1 LPPIANRPPASPPL
15 RRRVAAASP
24 GWRWALASLLLALAA
39 SLAVLSPAQAQ
50 QAPAAQAAEAA
61 PGGGEGGDAGTEG
74 EAAPADLPTAA
85 LLEVLRNEA
94 ARDRLIEAL
103 EQTQGGEGEAAG
115 SEPAAE
121 PAAEPVVPAPG
132 EEGLGARIAE
142 TTQAWVN
149 TLAGLAI
156 STWDELMEA
165 PERLDGLGSAVE
177 PSVLVSALKELG
189 LTIVGTYA
197 VYILIRLGAGGLRR
211 RIGRSGEAGGPL
223 HKLVMGFAMA
233 VLDAATVLAAWAA
246 GYAIATFALD
256 PPGSVGIR
264 QTMYLNAF
272 VAVEIARNVIRLV
285 LRPETGSLRLIP
297 MPDAGARYLATRLI
311 IAAAILGYGQ
321 LLAAPIVARNAGWQ
335 AGQAVGVAVGLVV
348 VLMGFVAVLRH
359 RRAVA
364 DWLTP
369 AEPGSRKL
377 FAALARLWHVPVL
390 IYLAALFVI
399 VMTRPGNVLWPVL
412 EASGKILLAIVIGM
426 MVNGFLAARMREGVK
441 LPESLRAKLPLLEQR
456 LNAFVPKL
464 LMVVRV
470 VVALVVLG
478 VALEQAGVFDTEGW
492 LATETGLRLT
502 GAAVSVFFILL
513 GAFLVW
519 LAFSAWVDWRLSPDV
534 GRVPTPRETTLL
546 SLLRNAAT
554 IALLVITLMFALS
567 EMGIDIAPLIASAGV
582 LGLAIGFGAQKLVQD
597 VITGVF
603 IQLEN
608 AMNVGDVV
616 TVGSITGG
624 VEKLTVRSVSIRDLN
639 GTYHLI
645 PFSSVDAVSNFTR
658 DFAYCVMDAGIAYR
672 EDIDEAKQGVL
683 DAFAALKDD
692 ETQGAAL
699 LGDVEWFGVQALGD
713 SAVVLRAR
721 VKTRPGAQ
729 WGFGRAWN
737 EQIKKIFDARG
748 IEIPFPHQ
756 TVYFG
761 ELKDGSAPPVHLVR
775 DDKAQVVE
783 GEASPASEPAADPSS
798 DPSRGPRTDKALNR
812 DMPDE
817 DEV

>member
-1 LPPIANRPPASPPL
+1 
-15 RRRVAAASP
+15 
-24 GWRWALASLLLALAA
+24 
-39 SLAVLSPAQAQ
+39 
-50 QAPAAQAAEAA
+50 A

-103 EQTQGGEGEAAG
+103 EQAQGGEGEAAG
-115 SEPAAE
+115 EAAGTEPAAD
-121 PAAEPVVPAPG
+121 PVVPAPG

-223 HKLVMGFAMA
+223 HKLVMGLAMA

-311 IAAAILGYGQ
+311 VAAAILGYGQ

-369 AEPGSRKL
+369 AEPGS
-377 FAALARLWHVPVL
+377 
-390 IYLAALFVI
+390 
-399 VMTRPGNVLWPVL
+399 
-412 EASGKILLAIVIGM
+412 
-426 MVNGFLAARMREGVK
+426 
-441 LPESLRAKLPLLEQR
+441 
-456 LNAFVPKL
+456 
-464 LMVVRV
+464 
-470 VVALVVLG
+470 
-478 VALEQAGVFDTEGW
+478 
-492 LATETGLRLT
+492 
-502 GAAVSVFFILL
+502 
-513 GAFLVW
+513 
-519 LAFSAWVDWRLSPDV
+519 
-534 GRVPTPRETTLL
+534 
-546 SLLRNAAT
+546 
-554 IALLVITLMFALS
+554 
-567 EMGIDIAPLIASAGV
+567 
-582 LGLAIGFGAQKLVQD
+582 
-597 VITGVF
+597 
-603 IQLEN
+603 
-608 AMNVGDVV
+608 
-616 TVGSITGG
+616 
-624 VEKLTVRSVSIRDLN
+624 
-639 GTYHLI
+639 
-645 PFSSVDAVSNFTR
+645 
-658 DFAYCVMDAGIAYR
+658 
-672 EDIDEAKQGVL
+672 
-683 DAFAALKDD
+683 
-692 ETQGAAL
+692 
-699 LGDVEWFGVQALGD
+699 
-713 SAVVLRAR
+713 
-721 VKTRPGAQ
+721 
-729 WGFGRAWN
+729 
-737 EQIKKIFDARG
+737 
-748 IEIPFPHQ
+748 
-756 TVYFG
+756 
-761 ELKDGSAPPVHLVR
+761 
-775 DDKAQVVE
+775 
-783 GEASPASEPAADPSS
+783 
-798 DPSRGPRTDKALNR
+798 
-812 DMPDE
+812 
-817 DEV
+817 